1 MCRIKENRN
10 LFCEIMYE
18 MNYYTVFEVEFVNLF
33 QVHFFLL
40 NISKE
45 IIVWEHWSIFFRQE
59 TWVHKKVL
67 TYKICSRFW
76 TEMFSSAKLYERG
89 YVKFTATFMASTGS
103 SSNCASNNN
112 RLWQTNWHLF
122 PLKSSEILRF
132 QRKKS

>member
-45 IIVWEHWSIFFRQE
+45 IIVREHWSIFFRQE

-67 TYKICSRFW
+67 TYKICRRFW
-76 TEMFSSAKLYERG
+76 TEMFSSAKL
-89 YVKFTATFMASTGS
+89 
-103 SSNCASNNN
+103 
-112 RLWQTNWHLF
+112 
-122 PLKSSEILRF
+122 
-132 QRKKS
+132 